1 MINKVFILNIN
12 SNNEELKKRIWA
24 LGIENAYQW
33 EIKPGIKGIQTDL
46 NWSAYANWK
55 LEDAKNPWWNKNL
68 KEGEIGCALSHLK
81 AWEQAY
87 KEGHELVLFLEEDFK
102 PLINLDEI
110 DFSKIEK
117 DIDGFY
123 LGRSIVPEK
132 YNESIKV
139 GSVAEKNN
147 NKEKEYN
154 KQFNHANY
162 SYNTQAYCLTR
173 SGLEKILKYDFL
185 NNIIPSDEFLSA
197 TFVEHP
203 RKDIAKLFPPTLK
216 FLACKKDFIDQF
228 SEQHDSLTENS
239 KEISKIH
246 YLKNNYEILDDSDW
260 NAWKL
265 KYINPIMNRAN
276 ENAYSLMVDHL
287 GHEVYEFPLF
297 TEKFCEEAIALVE
310 QLDVWTYDRHDSYP
324 TTDVLLQD
332 IGLNKIYNKVAEE
345 IIRPLL
351 KHLWTLQGKEWDSLK
366 NENFLA
372 RYLPDAQSHL
382 ALHHDASDISMVVK
396 LNNEFD
402 GGGTYFSKYG
412 LLANPEKVG
421 TASLHPG
428 QITHR
433 HGARPIYSG
442 RRYILVSFIYKGGPK
457 KK

>member
-12 SNNEELKKRIWA
+12 SKNEELKEKLWT

-46 NWSAYANWK
+46 NWSPYVNWK
-55 LEDAKNPWWNKNL
+55 LENSNNHWWNRNL
-68 KEGEIGCALSHLK
+68 KEGEVGCALSHLK

-87 KEGHELVLFLEEDFK
+87 EEGHELVLFLEEDFK
-102 PLINLDEI
+102 SLIDLDDI

-123 LGRSIVPEK
+123 LGRNTVNK
-132 YNESIKV
+132 KL
-139 GSVAEKNN
+139 
-147 NKEKEYN
+147 KEKEYN
-154 KQFNHANY
+154 EQFNYANY
-162 SYNTQAYCLTR
+162 SYNTQSYCLTR

-185 NNIIPSDEFLSA
+185 NNIIPSDEFLSS
-197 TFVEHP
+197 TYIEHP

-216 FLACKKDFIDQF
+216 FLACKEDFIGQL
-228 SEQHDSLTENS
+228 SNRENSTTENS
-239 KEISKIH
+239 DEISKVH

-310 QLDVWTYDRHDSYP
+310 SMDNWTYNRHKHYP

-332 IGLNKIYNKVAEE
+332 IGLNKIYNRVAEE
-345 IIRPLL
+345 IIRPLIV
-351 KHLWTLQGKEWDSLK
+351 HLWELQGDAWGSLK